1 MKIRKKKQLNNK
13 GFSLVELLVAL
24 AVSAVVITIIG
35 AFVSQGTGFYSEQGN
50 SVNLQNELQEVSNV
64 VTETLQE
71 ATMLDISQGTDNV
84 MVYTGE
90 YHVVNGVSVFE
101 TNKGAS
107 RLMYWDGAGIYLV
120 DKPVFDSNADN
131 QGNRYSK
138 YVSTLSIRINDKCK
152 VGAGVYSQPL
162 MLDVTINVSNR
173 GITRAETKTI
183 TLRNTIEKLV
193 FDGNTYKLAS
203 GKRLILDE

>member
-90 YHVVNGVSVFE
+90 YHVVDGVSVFE

-138 YVSTLSIRINDKCK
+138 YVSILSIRINDKCK